1 MPLVNASEIGISFGE
16 LEVLSNISLEIVDR
30 ARVGIVGPNG
40 QGKTSLLK
48 MLTGEYL
55 ATHGN
60 IYTQPG
66 ISIGYVPQTT
76 DDMNS
81 PTLKD
86 EVIKAFA
93 DVLQIEHEI
102 ATSATAIEASTGSQ
116 RRQAELTYSRLIEE
130 YEAAGGY
137 EYQNRLERVV
147 EGVGLSLQVLEAP
160 PDAASGGQRTRAA
173 LAKALLIEPDLLILD
188 EPTNYLDFQGLS
200 WLENFLDRTTRA
212 FVVVSHDRYFLD
224 KVTTEIWE
232 INGGQL
238 TSYKGNYS
246 TYRQLKD
253 EQDRRRHN
261 EYTQQQTFIVK
272 EREFIERY
280 RAGQRS
286 QEAKGREKRLSR
298 IERIEHIGAD
308 KSINLQTSNVVRS
321 GRNVLST
328 QSLEIGYV
336 TAREQVKLLTSDD
349 IVLERGSRT
358 GIIGEN
364 GRGKTT
370 FLNTILGITP
380 PIRGSSALGH
390 NVRVGFQRQGS
401 YDLPEDRSVID
412 AVLDIENLPPLEAR
426 HYLARFLFQGED
438 VFKPVSVL
446 SGGERTRLALARL
459 LLESPNF
466 LVLDEPTSHLDI
478 GSREALEEVLQ
489 QFDGTVLFVSHD
501 RALISLLADQLLIF
515 EDGSV
520 TLFKNK
526 FAEWAETRDEAALD
540 SIGRGKPAVKT
551 KRRKQQTKQAHVPD
565 NQPIDYAGK
574 ITSLE
579 SRLVRIEQALLRAS
593 QENDV
598 DKTKKLG
605 LLHAETNL
613 EIEATWRAWGN

>member
-1 MPLVNASEIGISFGE
+1 M
-16 LEVLSNISLEIVDR
+16 
-30 ARVGIVGPNG
+30 
-40 QGKTSLLK
+40 
-48 MLTGEYL
+48 
-55 ATHGN
+55 
-60 IYTQPG
+60 
-66 ISIGYVPQTT
+66 
-76 DDMNS
+76 
-81 PTLKD
+81 
-86 EVIKAFA
+86 
-93 DVLQIEHEI
+93 
-102 ATSATAIEASTGSQ
+102 
-116 RRQAELTYSRLIEE
+116 
-130 YEAAGGY
+130 
-137 EYQNRLERVV
+137 
-147 EGVGLSLQVLEAP
+147 
-160 PDAASGGQRTRAA
+160 
-173 LAKALLIEPDLLILD
+173 
-188 EPTNYLDFQGLS
+188 
-200 WLENFLDRTTRA
+200 
-212 FVVVSHDRYFLD
+212 
-224 KVTTEIWE
+224 
-232 INGGQL
+232 
-238 TSYKGNYS
+238 
-246 TYRQLKD
+246 
-253 EQDRRRHN
+253 
-261 EYTQQQTFIVK
+261 K
-272 EREFIERY
+272 EKEFIERY

-286 QEAKGREKRLSR
+286 QEAKGREKRLNR
-298 IERIEHIGAD
+298 IERIEYIGAD
-308 KSINLQTSNVVRS
+308 KSISLQTSNVVRS

-336 TAREQVKLLTSDD
+336 TDREQVKLLTSDD

-364 GRGKTT
+364 GRVKTT

-401 YDLPEDRSVID
+401 YDLPEDRSVIN

-426 HYLARFLFQGED
+426 KYLARFLFQGED

-459 LLESPNF
+459 LLENPNF

-489 QFDGTVLFVSHD
+489 QFDGTLLFVSHD
-501 RALISLLADQLLIF
+501 RALISLLANQLLIF

-540 SIGRGKPAVKT
+540 SIGRRKPTVKT

-579 SRLVRIEQALLRAS
+579 SRLVRIEQALLKAS

>member
-30 ARVGIVGPNG
+30 ARVGVVGPNG

-55 ATHGN
+55 ATQGN
-60 IYTQPG
+60 IYTQTG

-93 DVLQIEHEI
+93 DVLQIEHDI
-102 ATSATAIEASTGSQ
+102 ATSATAIEASSGSQ
-116 RRQAELTYSRLIEE
+116 RRQAELTYSRLLEE
-130 YEAAGGY
+130 YEVAGGY

-147 EGVGLSLQVLEAP
+147 EGVGLSLQVLETP
-160 PDAASGGQRTRAA
+160 PDVASGGQRTRAA

-224 KVTTEIWE
+224 RVTTEIWE
-232 INGGQL
+232 INEGQL
-238 TSYKGNYS
+238 TPYKGNYS
-246 TYRQLKD
+246 AYRHLKD
-253 EQDRRRHN
+253 EQDRRHLN
-261 EYTQQQTFIVK
+261 EYTQQQAFIAK

-298 IERIEHIGAD
+298 IEKIEYIGVD
-308 KSINLQTSNVVRS
+308 KSINLQTSKVVRS

-328 QSLEIGYV
+328 QNLEIGYV
-336 TAREQVKLLTSDD
+336 TDETQVKLLTSED

-364 GRGKTT
+364 GKGKTT

-380 PIRGSSALGH
+380 PITGSSSLGH

-426 HYLARFLFQGED
+426 KYLARFLFQGED
-438 VFKPVSVL
+438 VFKPVPVL

-459 LLESPNF
+459 LLENPNF
-466 LVLDEPTSHLDI
+466 LILDEPTSHLDI

-489 QFDGTVLFVSHD
+489 QFDGTLLFVSHD
-501 RALISLLADQLLIF
+501 RALISLLANQLLIF

-520 TLFKNK
+520 TLVKNN
-526 FAEWAETRDEAALD
+526 FAEWAEKRDEATLD
-540 SIGRGKPAVKT
+540 TIGRGKPAVKT
-551 KRRKQQTKQAHVPD
+551 KKRKQQTKQSHVSD

-593 QENDV
+593 QENDI

-605 LLHAETNL
+605 LLHAETSL
-613 EIEATWRAWGN
+613 EIEATWQAWGN

>member
-30 ARVGIVGPNG
+30 ARVGVVGPNG

-55 ATHGN
+55 ATQGN
-60 IYTQPG
+60 IYTQTG

-93 DVLQIEHEI
+93 DVLQIEHDI
-102 ATSATAIEASTGSQ
+102 ATSATAIEASSGSQ
-116 RRQAELTYSRLIEE
+116 RRQAELTYSRLLEE

-147 EGVGLSLQVLEAP
+147 EGVGLSLQVLETP
-160 PDAASGGQRTRAA
+160 PDVASGGQRTRAA

-224 KVTTEIWE
+224 RVTTEIWE
-232 INGGQL
+232 INEGQL
-238 TSYKGNYS
+238 TPYKGNYS
-246 TYRQLKD
+246 AYRHLKD
-253 EQDRRRHN
+253 EQDRRHLN
-261 EYTQQQTFIVK
+261 EYTQQQAFIAK

-298 IERIEHIGAD
+298 IEKIEYIGVD
-308 KSINLQTSNVVRS
+308 KSINLQTSKVVRS

-328 QSLEIGYV
+328 QNLEIGYV
-336 TAREQVKLLTSDD
+336 TDETQVKLLTSED

-364 GRGKTT
+364 GKGKTT

-380 PIRGSSALGH
+380 PITGSSSLGH

-426 HYLARFLFQGED
+426 KYLARFLFQGED
-438 VFKPVSVL
+438 VFKPVPVL

-459 LLESPNF
+459 LLENPNF
-466 LVLDEPTSHLDI
+466 LILDEPTSHLDI

-489 QFDGTVLFVSHD
+489 QFDGTLLFVSHD
-501 RALISLLADQLLIF
+501 RALISLLANQLLIF

-520 TLFKNK
+520 TLVKNN
-526 FAEWAETRDEAALD
+526 FAEWAEKRDEAALD
-540 SIGRGKPAVKT
+540 TIGRGKPAVKT
-551 KRRKQQTKQAHVPD
+551 KKRKQQTKQSHVSD

-593 QENDV
+593 QENDI

-605 LLHAETNL
+605 LLHAETSL
-613 EIEATWRAWGN
+613 EIEATWQAWGN

>member
-30 ARVGIVGPNG
+30 ARVGVVGPNG

-55 ATHGN
+55 ATQGN
-60 IYTQPG
+60 IYTQTG

-93 DVLQIEHEI
+93 DVLQIEHDI
-102 ATSATAIEASTGSQ
+102 ATSATAIEASSGSQ
-116 RRQAELTYSRLIEE
+116 RRQAELTYSRLLEE

-147 EGVGLSLQVLEAP
+147 EGVGLSLQVLETP
-160 PDAASGGQRTRAA
+160 PDVASGGQRTRAA

-224 KVTTEIWE
+224 RVTTEIWE
-232 INGGQL
+232 INEGQL
-238 TSYKGNYS
+238 TPYKGNYS
-246 TYRQLKD
+246 AYRHLKD
-253 EQDRRRHN
+253 EQDRRHLN
-261 EYTQQQTFIVK
+261 EYTQQQAFIAK

-298 IERIEHIGAD
+298 IEKIEYIGVD
-308 KSINLQTSNVVRS
+308 KSINLQTSKVVRS

-328 QSLEIGYV
+328 QNLEIGYV
-336 TAREQVKLLTSDD
+336 TDETQVKLLTSED

-364 GRGKTT
+364 GKGKTT

-380 PIRGSSALGH
+380 PITGSSSLGH

-426 HYLARFLFQGED
+426 KYLARFLFQGED
-438 VFKPVSVL
+438 VFKPVPVL

-459 LLESPNF
+459 LLENPNF
-466 LVLDEPTSHLDI
+466 LILDEPTSHLDI

-489 QFDGTVLFVSHD
+489 QFDGTLLFVSHD
-501 RALISLLADQLLIF
+501 RALISLLANQLLIF

-520 TLFKNK
+520 TLVKNN
-526 FAEWAETRDEAALD
+526 FAEWAEKRDEAALD
-540 SIGRGKPAVKT
+540 TIGRCKPAVKT
-551 KRRKQQTKQAHVPD
+551 KRRKQQTKQSHVSD

-593 QENDV
+593 QENDI

-605 LLHAETNL
+605 LLHAETSL
-613 EIEATWRAWGN
+613 EIEATWQAWGN

>member
-30 ARVGIVGPNG
+30 ARVGVVGPNG

-55 ATHGN
+55 ATQGN
-60 IYTQPG
+60 IYTQTG

-93 DVLQIEHEI
+93 DVLQIEHDI
-102 ATSATAIEASTGSQ
+102 ATSATAIEASSGSQ
-116 RRQAELTYSRLIEE
+116 RRQAELTYSRLLEE

-147 EGVGLSLQVLEAP
+147 EGVGLSLQVLETP
-160 PDAASGGQRTRAA
+160 PDVASGGQRTRAA
-173 LAKALLIEPDLLILD
+173 LAKAFLIEPDLLILD

-224 KVTTEIWE
+224 RVTTEIWE
-232 INGGQL
+232 INEGQL
-238 TSYKGNYS
+238 TPYKGNYS
-246 TYRQLKD
+246 AYRHLKD
-253 EQDRRRHN
+253 EQDRRHLN
-261 EYTQQQTFIVK
+261 EYTQQQAFIAK

-298 IERIEHIGAD
+298 IEKIEYIGVD
-308 KSINLQTSNVVRS
+308 KSINLQTSKVVRS

-328 QSLEIGYV
+328 QNLEIGYV
-336 TAREQVKLLTSDD
+336 TDETQVKLLTSED

-364 GRGKTT
+364 GKGKTT

-380 PIRGSSALGH
+380 PITGSSSLGH

-426 HYLARFLFQGED
+426 KYLARFLFQGED
-438 VFKPVSVL
+438 VFKPVPVL

-459 LLESPNF
+459 LLENPNF
-466 LVLDEPTSHLDI
+466 LILDEPTSHLDI

-489 QFDGTVLFVSHD
+489 QFDGTLLFVSHD
-501 RALISLLADQLLIF
+501 RALISLLANQLLIF

-520 TLFKNK
+520 TLVKNN
-526 FAEWAETRDEAALD
+526 FAEWAEKRDEATLET
-540 SIGRGKPAVKT
+540 IGRGKPAVKT
-551 KRRKQQTKQAHVPD
+551 KKRKQQTKQSHVSD

-593 QENDV
+593 QENDI

-605 LLHAETNL
+605 LLHAETSL
-613 EIEATWRAWGN
+613 EIEATWQAWGN

>member
-30 ARVGIVGPNG
+30 ARVGVVGPNG

-55 ATHGN
+55 ATQGN
-60 IYTQPG
+60 IYTQTG

-93 DVLQIEHEI
+93 DVLQIEHDI
-102 ATSATAIEASTGSQ
+102 ATSATAIEASSGSH
-116 RRQAELTYSRLIEE
+116 RRQAELTYSRLLEE

-147 EGVGLSLQVLEAP
+147 EGVGLSLQVLETP
-160 PDAASGGQRTRAA
+160 PDVASGGQRTRAA

-224 KVTTEIWE
+224 RVTTEIWE
-232 INGGQL
+232 INEGQL
-238 TSYKGNYS
+238 TPYKGNYS
-246 TYRQLKD
+246 AYRHLKD
-253 EQDRRRHN
+253 EQDRRHLN
-261 EYTQQQTFIVK
+261 EYTQQQAFIAK

-298 IERIEHIGAD
+298 IEKIEYIGVD
-308 KSINLQTSNVVRS
+308 KSINLQTSKVVRS

-328 QSLEIGYV
+328 QNLEIGYV
-336 TAREQVKLLTSDD
+336 TDETQVKLLTSED

-364 GRGKTT
+364 GKGKTT

-380 PIRGSSALGH
+380 PITGSSSLGH

-426 HYLARFLFQGED
+426 KYLARFLFQGED
-438 VFKPVSVL
+438 VFKPVPVL

-459 LLESPNF
+459 LLENPNF
-466 LVLDEPTSHLDI
+466 LILDEPTSHLDI

-489 QFDGTVLFVSHD
+489 QFDGTLLFVSHD
-501 RALISLLADQLLIF
+501 RALISLLANQLLIF

-520 TLFKNK
+520 TLVKNN
-526 FAEWAETRDEAALD
+526 FAEWAEKRDEATLD
-540 SIGRGKPAVKT
+540 TIGRGKPAVKT
-551 KRRKQQTKQAHVPD
+551 KKRKQQTKQSHGSD

-593 QENDV
+593 QENDI

-605 LLHAETNL
+605 LLHAETSL
-613 EIEATWRAWGN
+613 EIEATWQAWGN

>member
-30 ARVGIVGPNG
+30 ARVGVVGPNG

-55 ATHGN
+55 ATQGN
-60 IYTQPG
+60 IYTQTG

-93 DVLQIEHEI
+93 DVLQIEHDI
-102 ATSATAIEASTGSQ
+102 ATSATAIEASSGSQ
-116 RRQAELTYSRLIEE
+116 RRQAELTYSRLLEE
-130 YEAAGGY
+130 YEVAGGY

-147 EGVGLSLQVLEAP
+147 EGVGLSLQVLETP
-160 PDAASGGQRTRAA
+160 PDVASGGQRTRAA

-200 WLENFLDRTTRA
+200 WLEKFLDRTTRA

-224 KVTTEIWE
+224 RVTTEIWE
-232 INGGQL
+232 INEGQL
-238 TSYKGNYS
+238 TPYKGNYS
-246 TYRQLKD
+246 AYRHLKD
-253 EQDRRRHN
+253 EQDRRHLN
-261 EYTQQQTFIVK
+261 EYTQQQAFIAK

-298 IERIEHIGAD
+298 IEKIEYIGVD
-308 KSINLQTSNVVRS
+308 KSINLQTSKVVRS

-328 QSLEIGYV
+328 QNLEIGYV
-336 TAREQVKLLTSDD
+336 TDETQVKLLTSED

-364 GRGKTT
+364 GKGKTT

-380 PIRGSSALGH
+380 PITGSSSLGH

-426 HYLARFLFQGED
+426 KYLARFLFQGED
-438 VFKPVSVL
+438 VFKPVPVL

-459 LLESPNF
+459 LLENPNF
-466 LVLDEPTSHLDI
+466 LILDEPTSHLDI

-489 QFDGTVLFVSHD
+489 QFDGTLLFVSHD
-501 RALISLLADQLLIF
+501 RALISLLANQLLIF

-520 TLFKNK
+520 TLVKNN
-526 FAEWAETRDEAALD
+526 FAEWAEKRDEATLD
-540 SIGRGKPAVKT
+540 TIGRGKPAGKT
-551 KRRKQQTKQAHVPD
+551 KKRKQQTKQSHVSD

-593 QENDV
+593 QENDI

-605 LLHAETNL
+605 LLHAETSL
-613 EIEATWRAWGN
+613 EIEATWQAWGN

>member
-30 ARVGIVGPNG
+30 ARVGVVGPNG

-55 ATHGN
+55 ATQGN
-60 IYTQPG
+60 IYTQTG

-93 DVLQIEHEI
+93 DVLQIEHDI
-102 ATSATAIEASTGSQ
+102 ATSATAIEASSGSQ
-116 RRQAELTYSRLIEE
+116 RRQAELTYSRLLEE

-147 EGVGLSLQVLEAP
+147 EGVGLSLQVLETP
-160 PDAASGGQRTRAA
+160 PDVASGGQRTRAA

-224 KVTTEIWE
+224 RVTTEIWE
-232 INGGQL
+232 INEGQL
-238 TSYKGNYS
+238 TPYKGNYS
-246 TYRQLKD
+246 AYRHLKD
-253 EQDRRRHN
+253 EQDRRHLN
-261 EYTQQQTFIVK
+261 EYTQQQAFIAK

-298 IERIEHIGAD
+298 IEKIEYIGVD
-308 KSINLQTSNVVRS
+308 KSINLQTSKVVRS

-328 QSLEIGYV
+328 QNLEIGYV
-336 TAREQVKLLTSDD
+336 TDETQVKLLTSED

-364 GRGKTT
+364 GKGKTT

-380 PIRGSSALGH
+380 PITGSSSLGH

-426 HYLARFLFQGED
+426 KYLARFLFQGED
-438 VFKPVSVL
+438 VFKPVPVL

-459 LLESPNF
+459 LLENPNF
-466 LVLDEPTSHLDI
+466 LILDEPTSHLDI

-489 QFDGTVLFVSHD
+489 QFDGTLLFVSHD
-501 RALISLLADQLLIF
+501 RALISLLANQLLIF

-520 TLFKNK
+520 TLVKNN
-526 FAEWAETRDEAALD
+526 FAEWAEKRDEAALD
-540 SIGRGKPAVKT
+540 TIGRGKPAVKT
-551 KRRKQQTKQAHVPD
+551 KRRKQQTKQSHVSD

-593 QENDV
+593 QENDI

-605 LLHAETNL
+605 LLHAETSL
-613 EIEATWRAWGN
+613 EIEATWQAWGN

>member
-30 ARVGIVGPNG
+30 ARVGVVGPNG

-55 ATHGN
+55 ATQGN
-60 IYTQPG
+60 IYTQTG

-93 DVLQIEHEI
+93 DVLQIEHDI
-102 ATSATAIEASTGSQ
+102 ATSATAIEASSGSQ
-116 RRQAELTYSRLIEE
+116 RRQAELTYSRLLEE

-147 EGVGLSLQVLEAP
+147 EGVGLSLQVLETP
-160 PDAASGGQRTRAA
+160 PDVASGGQRTRAA

-224 KVTTEIWE
+224 RVTTEIWE
-232 INGGQL
+232 INEGQL
-238 TSYKGNYS
+238 TPYKGNYS
-246 TYRQLKD
+246 AYRHLKD
-253 EQDRRRHN
+253 EQDRRHLN
-261 EYTQQQTFIVK
+261 EYTQQQAFIAK

-298 IERIEHIGAD
+298 IEKIEYIGVD
-308 KSINLQTSNVVRS
+308 KSINLQTSKVVRS

-328 QSLEIGYV
+328 QNLEIGYV
-336 TAREQVKLLTSDD
+336 TDETQVKLLTSED

-364 GRGKTT
+364 GKGKTT

-380 PIRGSSALGH
+380 PITGSSSLGH

-426 HYLARFLFQGED
+426 KYLARFLFQGED
-438 VFKPVSVL
+438 VFKPVPVL

-459 LLESPNF
+459 LLENPNF
-466 LVLDEPTSHLDI
+466 LILDEPTSHLDI

-489 QFDGTVLFVSHD
+489 QFDGTLLFVSHD
-501 RALISLLADQLLIF
+501 RALISLLANQLLIF

-520 TLFKNK
+520 TLVKNN
-526 FAEWAETRDEAALD
+526 FAEWAEKRDEATLD
-540 SIGRGKPAVKT
+540 TIGRGKPAVKT
-551 KRRKQQTKQAHVPD
+551 KKRKQQTKQSHVSD

-593 QENDV
+593 QENDI

-605 LLHAETNL
+605 LLHAETSL
-613 EIEATWRAWGN
+613 EIEATWQAWGN

>member
-1 MPLVNASEIGISFGE
+1 
-16 LEVLSNISLEIVDR
+16 
-30 ARVGIVGPNG
+30 
-40 QGKTSLLK
+40 
-48 MLTGEYL
+48 
-55 ATHGN
+55 
-60 IYTQPG
+60 
-66 ISIGYVPQTT
+66 SIGYVPQTT

-93 DVLQIEHEI
+93 DVLQIEHDI
-102 ATSATAIEASTGSQ
+102 ATSATAIEASSGSQ
-116 RRQAELTYSRLIEE
+116 RRQAELTYSRLLEE
-130 YEAAGGY
+130 YEAGGGY

-147 EGVGLSLQVLEAP
+147 EGVGLSLQVLETP
-160 PDAASGGQRTRAA
+160 PDVASGGQRTRAA

-224 KVTTEIWE
+224 RVTTEIWE
-232 INGGQL
+232 INEGQL
-238 TSYKGNYS
+238 TPYKGNYS
-246 TYRQLKD
+246 AYRHLKD
-253 EQDRRRHN
+253 EQDRRHLN
-261 EYTQQQTFIVK
+261 EYTQQQAFIAK

-298 IERIEHIGAD
+298 IEKIEYIGVD
-308 KSINLQTSNVVRS
+308 KSINLQTSKVVRS

-328 QSLEIGYV
+328 QNLEIGYV
-336 TAREQVKLLTSDD
+336 TDETQVKLLTSED

-364 GRGKTT
+364 GKGKTT

-380 PIRGSSALGH
+380 PITGSSSLGH

-426 HYLARFLFQGED
+426 KYLARFLFQGED
-438 VFKPVSVL
+438 VFKPVPVL

-459 LLESPNF
+459 LLENPNF
-466 LVLDEPTSHLDI
+466 LILDEPTSHLDI

-489 QFDGTVLFVSHD
+489 QFDGTLLFVSHD
-501 RALISLLADQLLIF
+501 RALISLLANQLLIF

-520 TLFKNK
+520 TLVKNN
-526 FAEWAETRDEAALD
+526 FAEWAEKRDEAALD
-540 SIGRGKPAVKT
+540 TIGRGKPAVKT
-551 KRRKQQTKQAHVPD
+551 KKRKQQTKQSHVSD

-593 QENDV
+593 QENDI

-605 LLHAETNL
+605 LLHAETSL
-613 EIEATWRAWGN
+613 EIEATWQAWGN